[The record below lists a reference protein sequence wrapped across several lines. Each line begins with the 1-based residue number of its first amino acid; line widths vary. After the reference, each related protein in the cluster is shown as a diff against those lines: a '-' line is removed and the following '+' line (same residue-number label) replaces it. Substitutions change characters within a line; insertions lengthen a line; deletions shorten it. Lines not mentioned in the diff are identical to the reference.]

1 MAVGA
6 VDAHLAVALL
16 VFGQADG
23 GFPLGT
29 LQAPMQHKRILLVAN
44 HAANLQTAK
53 RPAMTERIDGFQ
65 HAGFAAA
72 VRANQEI
79 KARG

>member
-16 VFGQADG
+16 VFGQANG
-23 GFPLGT
+23 GFPLSP
-29 LQAPMQHKRILLVAN
+29 LQTTVQNKGFLLVADD
-44 HAANLQTAK
+44 ATNLQTAK
-53 RPAMTERIDGFQ
+53 RPAVAERVDGLK
-65 HAGFAAA
+65 HAGLPLPFAPTE
-72 VRANQEI
+72 V